1 MRKPIRGAIGA
12 LLLLTT
18 LFTST
23 ASGYLSDMA
32 GHWAEAVVTALE
44 TRGLVDGD
52 GTGNYL
58 PEQPLTR
65 AQMAKLL
72 AIGLGYEEEAE
83 TLSQTPSRFAD
94 VSDRHWGRG
103 YIELVAE
110 LGIAEGYPDGS
121 FGPDAPISR
130 AEMATFII
138 RAAGLSERARMSLT
152 VSTTYRDD
160 DQIPSWARGA
170 VYVAQKEGLM
180 QGMPDGNFYPDNS
193 LTRAEG
199 AAAIYRLLDRQGR
212 LFHLKGTLVH
222 FDPQNRTGTVRDA
235 AGTERSFRMVR
246 NATYLRQGAPVAASE
261 IRRFDQAYVML
272 GEDGRGIFL
281 EARNVD
287 VLAESAW
294 LMGDW
299 VALLLPS
306 GQEPLYRIQ
315 PGALILVNGQPAP
328 LSALNGAGPVYA
340 AFDDMTGEIRLVQA
354 LRGAR
359 DGFFLSFVDEGRTA
373 VRVLVDDAEQ
383 RYPISANVV
392 LLLEGERVGLDEL
405 FPGDEIIFALDANN
419 TLTYMEILR

>member
-1 MRKPIRGAIGA
+1 
-12 LLLLTT
+12 LLTT
-18 LFTST
+18 LFAST
-23 ASGYLSDMA
+23 ASGFLSDLD
-32 GHWAEAVVTALE
+32 GHWAAAVVTALE
-44 TRGLVDGD
+44 MRGLVHGD
-52 GTGNYL
+52 GSGNYL

-72 AIGLGYEEEAE
+72 AIGLGYEAEAE
-83 TLSQTPSRFAD
+83 ALTKTPSRFAD
-94 VSDRHWGRG
+94 VSDGHWGRG

-110 LGIAEGYPDGS
+110 LGIAEGYPDGR
-121 FGPDAPISR
+121 FGPDDPISR

-138 RAAGLSERARMSLT
+138 RAAGLWDRARMSQT
-152 VSTTYRDD
+152 QQTTYKDD
-160 DQIPSWARGA
+160 AQIPSWARGA
-170 VYVAQKEGLM
+170 IYVAQQERLM
-180 QGMPDGNFYPDNS
+180 QGMADGNFYPGNP

-212 LFHLKGTLVH
+212 LFHLKGTLVR
-222 FDPQNRTGTVRDA
+222 FDPQSRTGTVRDA
-235 AGTERSFRMVR
+235 AGTERSFRMIR
-246 NATYLRQGAPVAASE
+246 NATYLRQGAPVAATE
-261 IRRFDQAYVML
+261 IRRFDQAFVVL
-272 GEDGRGIFL
+272 DEQGRGVFL

-315 PGALILVNGQPAP
+315 PGALIFVNGQPAS

-340 AFDDMTGEIRLVQA
+340 AFDDTTGEIRLVQA

-359 DGFFLSFVDEGRTA
+359 NGLFLGFADESRAA
-373 VRVLVDDAEQ
+373 VRLLVDDAEQ
-383 RYPISANVV
+383 RYSLSASVV
-392 LLLEGERVGLDEL
+392 LLLEGERVELDEL
-405 FPGDEIIFALDANN
+405 FPGDEIIFALDGSG